1 MKNDLTNSREILPR
15 QPDTYNVLPA
25 RIPWLYGLKLLKK
38 MYYNLKMGELT
49 KYQSWVYA
57 ITGGAFGEQITLRVT
72 WDMILFIEFQ
82 TKV

>member
-1 MKNDLTNSREILPR
+1 
-15 QPDTYNVLPA
+15 
-25 RIPWLYGLKLLKK
+25 

-72 WDMILFIEFQ
+72 
-82 TKV
+82 